1 MGRDHGEW
9 IEEAYVEVS
18 PRVARIL
25 TTFLTLP
32 LLLSP
37 GFASGHHPAD
47 LLFVQIGAGLFG
59 DTGFRTVFRL
69 SNETGEAI
77 EGTLILTATDGT
89 ALAAELAA
97 AWTTPGHLQIEDNR
111 ADFSIPS
118 ESTLRLT
125 VLPGEKATFG
135 WARLTRSASLSVQ
148 ALFQYAEGLATP
160 DPIFNFEDHIIRQIE
175 NHPVI
180 QGKSFVFPVSLYHGF
195 QTLNTAFAV
204 VNLSDAPTEAE
215 LVLRPENRESV
226 RLMPGEIYADY
237 YDQFWTFAVPEIFP
251 LRLEQLASVTSR
263 APLGLAVF
271 NTIQGLPLS
280 GVSVIAKEAGEGTR
294 VEATL
299 ETEFQL
305 EIGQTAVIQ
314 DEELEIQFWNL
325 PEDSRCPSDVVCIWE
340 GQVRIT
346 LRVGKTG
353 DEKQEVEVTSRA
365 GHGDLARSDFGDYRI
380 DLIAVE
386 PYPVSTETIAL
397 EDYGITLVVTGTEE

>member
-1 MGRDHGEW
+1 M
-9 IEEAYVEVS
+9 
-18 PRVARIL
+18 PRIL
-25 TTFLTLP
+25 TSFLILP
-32 LLLSP
+32 LILSS
-37 GFASGHHPAD
+37 GFSSEHLPED

-69 SNETGEAI
+69 SNESGEAI
-77 EGTLILTATDGT
+77 EGTLLLTATDGT

-97 AWTTPGHLQIEDNR
+97 TWTTPGHLQIEDNR
-111 ADFSIPS
+111 ADFSIPAG
-118 ESTLRLT
+118 STLRLT
-125 VLPGEKATFG
+125 VIPGEEAAIG

-148 ALFQYAEGLATP
+148 TLFQYAEGLATLG
-160 DPIFNFEDHIIRQIE
+160 PIFNFEDHIIRQIE
-175 NHPVI
+175 NHPVMA
-180 QGKSFVFPVSLYHGF
+180 GKSFVFPVSLYHGF

-215 LVLRPENRESV
+215 LILRPDNRESV
-226 RLMPGEIYADY
+226 RLLPGEIYADY
-237 YDQFWTFAVPEIFP
+237 YDKFWTFAVPEIFP
-251 LRLEQLASVTSR
+251 LRLEELASVTSQ

-280 GVSVIAKEAGEGTR
+280 GVSVIGKEEGEGTR
-294 VEATL
+294 VDATL

-305 EIGQTAVIQ
+305 EIGHTAVIQ
-314 DEELEIQFWNL
+314 DEDLEIQFWNL

-340 GQVRIT
+340 GQVRII

-365 GHGDLARSDFGDYRI
+365 GHGDLARAGLGDYLI

-386 PYPVSTETIAL
+386 PYPVSTETIGL
-397 EDYGITLVVTGTEE
+397 EDYVITLVASKTED

>member
-1 MGRDHGEW
+1 MGSGLRRRTW
-9 IEEAYVEVS
+9 NVS

-37 GFASGHHPAD
+37 GFASEHHPAD

-125 VLPGEKATFG
+125 VLPGEKATIG

-195 QTLNTAFAV
+195 QTLNHRV
-204 VNLSDAPTEAE
+204 RRGQP
-215 LVLRPENRESV
+215 LRRPHRGGT
-226 RLMPGEIYADY
+226 RPAPGEQGVGETDARRD
-237 YDQFWTFAVPEIFP
+237 
-251 LRLEQLASVTSR
+251 LRRLL
-263 APLGLAVF
+263 
-271 NTIQGLPLS
+271 
-280 GVSVIAKEAGEGTR
+280 
-294 VEATL
+294 
-299 ETEFQL
+299 
-305 EIGQTAVIQ
+305 
-314 DEELEIQFWNL
+314 
-325 PEDSRCPSDVVCIWE
+325 
-340 GQVRIT
+340 
-346 LRVGKTG
+346 
-353 DEKQEVEVTSRA
+353 
-365 GHGDLARSDFGDYRI
+365 
-380 DLIAVE
+380 
-386 PYPVSTETIAL
+386 
-397 EDYGITLVVTGTEE
+397 